1 MNSNLPVET
10 KKLLER
16 YLDAA
21 ANLYGIVPLSKILKI
36 YNSQNEPIAENV
48 FLQFVDDLDLSHK
61 YYYIIGEDEFHD
73 DVDIVSP
80 IERDIVAEH
89 IVMEDRDPMY
99 YQIKEGQ
106 FGKPYFVPE
115 KEKLLKYEDSLYIE
129 KTLSFISF
137 RAFLRNQ
144 SYLTKEKADEIAEEI
159 CSSANV
165 DNGSIDDAIKT
176 AEFLGFKFTNSNMS
190 EFIRLFTDMFND
202 TRLHINCGHTPNEM
216 YKI

>member
-1 MNSNLPVET
+1 
-10 KKLLER
+10 
-16 YLDAA
+16 
-21 ANLYGIVPLSKILKI
+21 
-36 YNSQNEPIAENV
+36 
-48 FLQFVDDLDLSHK
+48 
-61 YYYIIGEDEFHD
+61 
-73 DVDIVSP
+73 
-80 IERDIVAEH
+80 
-89 IVMEDRDPMY
+89 MEDRDSMY

-115 KEKLLKYEDSLYIE
+115 KEKLLKYEDDLYIE
-129 KTLSFISF
+129 KTLSFISY

-176 AEFLGFKFTNSNMS
+176 AEFLGFKFTNSNMN
-190 EFIRLFTDMFND
+190 EFIRLFTEMFND